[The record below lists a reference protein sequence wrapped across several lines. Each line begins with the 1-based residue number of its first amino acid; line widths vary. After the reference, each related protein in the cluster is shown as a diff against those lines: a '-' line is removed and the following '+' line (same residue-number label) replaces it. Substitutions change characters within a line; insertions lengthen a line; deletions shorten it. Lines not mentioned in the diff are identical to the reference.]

1 MDKVELKQKIVN
13 FLQKLEPK
21 ENSSA
26 IDFSAATAKQ
36 KDSKFATF
44 LKIKKNYDQISR
56 EIDEYQLLEKEEAD
70 SESKN
75 ILAQAINELK
85 VKRNNF
91 IEEVKQELIIEKGIK
106 QNVLVEIRPG
116 AGGVEAG
123 LFARDLYRMY
133 HKFADNQG

>member
-1 MDKVELKQKIVN
+1 MDKVELKQKIIN
-13 FLQKLEPK
+13 FLQQLESK
-21 ENSSA
+21 ENTA
-26 IDFSAATAKQ
+26 IDFSTGNVKQ
-36 KDSKFATF
+36 KDSKLAAF

-56 EIDEYQLLEKEEAD
+56 EIDEYQFLEKGEAD
-70 SESKN
+70 LESKN

-85 VKRNNF
+85 VKRDNL
-91 IEEVKQELIIEKGIK
+91 IEEVKQELIIKKEIK

-116 AGGVEAG
+116 TGGVEAG